1 MVPALFESKGIAD
14 FFCIPGM
21 STSCTVFR
29 TKVLVLTL
37 SISNLVSAKRQQVAQ
52 GSHPL

>member
-29 TKVLVLTL
+29 TKVLVL